1 MVGLPAE
8 SCTAKQSEKVAT
20 KNVLSVERSIIR
32 QKGGFQMLKPS
43 AGPWK
48 ITHTALN
55 GYRVSDS
62 TGWGVAVVLK
72 DTNDEANARLI
83 AAAPL
88 MLELLKQIADW
99 PFPFLS
105 GAGIDE
111 VRELAGKMVEKVEG
125 EE

>member
-1 MVGLPAE
+1 MIKHTP
-8 SCTAKQSEKVAT
+8 
-20 KNVLSVERSIIR
+20 
-32 QKGGFQMLKPS
+32 
-43 AGPWK
+43 GPWK

-62 TGWGVAVVLK
+62 MGWGVAAILK

-83 AAAPL
+83 AAAPE

-111 VRELAGKMVEKVEG
+111 VRELAGKMVKKVEG

>member
-1 MVGLPAE
+1 M
-8 SCTAKQSEKVAT
+8 SKFSEGPWVAT
-20 KNVLSVERSIIR
+20 HS
-32 QKGGFQMLKPS
+32 P
-43 AGPWK
+43 
-48 ITHTALN
+48 LN
-55 GYRVSDS
+55 GYRVSDK

-72 DTNDEANARLI
+72 DTNDADNARLI
-83 AAAPL
+83 AAAPQ

-111 VRELAGKMVEKVEG
+111 VRELAGKMVKKVEG